1 MELDDKVCYCFRVS
15 KRKLINF
22 TRQTQPSRPSQLADC
37 FGAGTGC
44 GWCIPFLIRL
54 HEEVM
59 GQKEKVEPQLFEGS
73 AENYEQLRAQYR
85 DQIKS
90 GSQQKN
96 QHGGEASSSGTD
108 EV

>member
-15 KRKLINF
+15 KRKLVNF
-22 TRQTQPSRPSQLADC
+22 TRQTKPSRPSQLSEC

-54 HEEVM
+54 HEQVM
-59 GQKEKVEPQLFEGS
+59 SEQEKVEPQLFAGN
-73 AENYEQLRAQYR
+73 AEEYEQMRAQYR
-85 DQIKS
+85 DQIKD

-96 QHGGEASSSGTD
+96 RHGGGASSVEND
-108 EV
+108 DL